1 MREIRDESDNE
12 DNEGVEAD
20 AGGMLHGGVWF
31 SNYLL
36 YCQKL
41 YNVLLLSWVTLIFNS
56 IKNLDNPLDNENK
69 IYDCDSNMFS
79 LKI

>member
-41 YNVLLLSWVTLIFNS
+41 YNVLLLS
-56 IKNLDNPLDNENK
+56 
-69 IYDCDSNMFS
+69 
-79 LKI
+79 